1 MDPVVL
7 AVSGA
12 SAQPLAQRAL
22 QLLLQAGERVEMVT
36 SRGAIGV
43 WQAELGLRVP
53 SEPEAQEQFW
63 RHQTGCRSGSLRC
76 HRWNDQAAGIASGSY
91 RTKGMVILPASM
103 GTVGRIASG
112 VALDLVE
119 RAADVH
125 LKEGRPLVICPRET
139 PWNLVHLRNL
149 TALAEAGARIA
160 PPVPAWYQQP
170 STIED
175 MVDFLVIRV
184 FDVLGYDLGDLQR
197 WQGPV
202 RGMGTLEPRPE
213 GIPTQ
218 V

>member
-1 MDPVVL
+1 MIASAGPAPVVL

-12 SAQPLAQRAL
+12 SAQPLAERAL
-22 QLLLQAGERVEMVT
+22 QLLLEADEAVELVT

-53 SEPEAQEQFW
+53 SEPEAQEAFW
-63 RHQTGCRSGSLRC
+63 RERTGIQSGQLRC
-76 HRWNDQAAGIASGSY
+76 HRWNDQAAGIASGSF

-149 TALAEAGARIA
+149 TTLAEAGARIA
-160 PPVPAWYQQP
+160 PPVPAWYHQP
-170 STIED
+170 QTIED

-184 FDVLGYDLGDLQR
+184 FDVLGFELGKLRR
-197 WQGPV
+197 WQGPPHQPGSPDN
-202 RGMGTLEPRPE
+202 RSL
-213 GIPTQ
+213 
-218 V
+218 

>member
-1 MDPVVL
+1 LVISTAGADPVVL

-22 QLLLQAGERVEMVT
+22 QLLLQAGERVEMVV

-63 RHQTGCRSGSLRC
+63 RERTGVSDGELRC
-76 HRWNDQAAGIASGSY
+76 RRWNDQAAGIASGSF
-91 RTKGMVILPASM
+91 RTRGMVILPCSM
-103 GTVGRIASG
+103 GTVGRIAAG
-112 VALDLVE
+112 VATDLVE

-139 PWNLVHLRNL
+139 PWNLIHLRNL

-160 PPVPAWYQQP
+160 PPVPAWYHQP
-170 STIED
+170 TSIDD

-184 FDVLGYDLGDLQR
+184 FDCLGYNLGPLRR
-197 WQGPV
+197 WSGP
-202 RGMGTLEPRPE
+202 
-213 GIPTQ
+213 IQ
-218 V
+218 A